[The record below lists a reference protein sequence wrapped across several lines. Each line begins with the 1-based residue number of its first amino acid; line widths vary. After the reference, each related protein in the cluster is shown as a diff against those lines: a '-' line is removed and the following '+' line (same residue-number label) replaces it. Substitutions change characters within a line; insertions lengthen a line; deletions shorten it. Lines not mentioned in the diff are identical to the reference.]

1 MREKRKR
8 ERGKDRKREDERK
21 EEHEKFMKKS
31 DGNFNFKSGA
41 RVKIYITAL

>member
-8 ERGKDRKREDERK
+8 ERGKDERK

-41 RVKIYITAL
+41 RVKNIHHSFIKVWA